1 MCVLKIKAKCLF
13 NAGGQPENFS
23 CKKEQNRPHSN
34 FYSQE
39 ITDSMQIMVNDNLGP
54 SIWHI
59 VRLLG
64 SINWVVREIVKEEIG
79 YKLYIHRKCKFIS
92 HPVKLKRMVCMAQM
106 KYARDTNLWPLSYPD
121 LNPIVCFF

>member
-1 MCVLKIKAKCLF
+1 
-13 NAGGQPENFS
+13 
-23 CKKEQNRPHSN
+23 
-34 FYSQE
+34 
-39 ITDSMQIMVNDNLGP
+39 MQIMVNDNLGP

-79 YKLYIHRKCKFIS
+79 YKLYIHQKCKFIS
-92 HPVKLKRMVCMAQM
+92 HAVKMKRMVCMAQM

-121 LNPIVCFF
+121 LNPIVCYL